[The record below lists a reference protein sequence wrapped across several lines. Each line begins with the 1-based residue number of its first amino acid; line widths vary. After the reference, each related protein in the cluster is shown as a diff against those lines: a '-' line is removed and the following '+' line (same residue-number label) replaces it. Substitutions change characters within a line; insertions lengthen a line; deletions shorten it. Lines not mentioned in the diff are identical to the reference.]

1 MATQAYDGERTAQDT
16 EEIFRRLTE
25 RPAELLRFATA
36 GSVDDGKSTLIGRL
50 LYDSKQVLADQ
61 LEHVEQTSRQMGHDF
76 LDLSLLTD
84 GLRAEREQGIT
95 IDVAYRYFA
104 TAQRRFIIADTPG
117 HEQYTRNMVT
127 GASTADLVIVLID
140 ARKGVVAQS
149 RRHAFIASLLQIPH
163 LVVCVNKMDMLAYDE
178 EVFDSIVEEFERFA
192 ARLDIQDVTFI
203 PISALKGDNVVERSP
218 AMPWYQGPPLLY
230 HLEHVHIASDRNLI
244 DVRFPVQWVIRPR
257 GAQGVGLGA
266 DAGAR
271 STVGVPLRADVDARS
286 TAGVPLRADVDARST
301 AGVPLRADVDAQST
315 TGVPARADYRAYA
328 GQVAG
333 GILREGDEVVVLPG
347 GRRTTIAGIDTFDG
361 PLREAFPP
369 MSVALRLADE
379 VDVGRG
385 SLIAR
390 PHNQPAVASGFESLL
405 CWMSERPLDCGRRYL
420 VKHTT
425 NTAAVG
431 ALEVRYRIE
440 VDTLRRDERAATLAL
455 NDLGRVRVE
464 LTSPLV
470 FDSYRRNRVTGS
482 LIVIDEAT
490 NETVAAGVILDTEAD
505 TAGRD
510 ERAGGG
516 GDPAGGG
523 GDPAGGGGDPACG
536 GGDPAGG
543 GGDPAGGGGD
553 PAGGGG
559 DPAGGGGDP
568 AGGGGEG
575 AGMGRDGAADGEA
588 PAKTERSPNV
598 RWERETITRG
608 ERWAALGLTGATV
621 WLTGLPA
628 AGKSTIG
635 RAIEE
640 RLVRAGRPAYLLDG
654 DNLRHGLNGD
664 LGFDE
669 CARAENV
676 RRTAHVARLLAEC
689 GAVALVSL
697 VSPYAADRE
706 LAASLHAAQELPF
719 LEVFVNT
726 PLARCEQRD
735 PKGLYARAR
744 SGELQGLT
752 GVGAPY
758 EAPTAP
764 GVVLGAP
771 DEAIESAVDRV
782 LEALAEL
789 GVIRPPAEGG

>member
-1 MATQAYDGERTAQDT
+1 MAAAPTRAHSDEATMGETD
-16 EEIFRRLTE
+16 EVFRRLTE
-25 RPAELLRFATA
+25 RPVELLRFATA

-50 LYDSKQVLADQ
+50 LYDSKQVLVDQ
-61 LEHVEQTSRQMGHDF
+61 LEHVELTSRRMGHDF

-127 GASTADLVIVLID
+127 GASTADLVIVLVD

-149 RRHAFIASLLQIPH
+149 RRHAFIASLLRIPH
-163 LVVCVNKMDMLAYDE
+163 LVVCINKMDLLDYDQ
-178 EVFDSIVEEFERFA
+178 EVFDSIVDEFERFA

-203 PISALKGDNVVERSP
+203 PISALKGDNVVERSQ

-257 GAQGVGLGA
+257 SA
-266 DAGAR
+266 DG
-271 STVGVPLRADVDARS
+271 
-286 TAGVPLRADVDARST
+286 
-301 AGVPLRADVDAQST
+301 
-315 TGVPARADYRAYA
+315 ADYRAYA

-333 GILREGDEVVVLPG
+333 GIVRTGDEVVVLPG
-347 GRRTTIAGIDTFDG
+347 GQHTTVAGIDTFDG
-361 PLREAFPP
+361 PVPEAFPP
-369 MSVALRLADE
+369 MSVALRLADD

-385 SLIAR
+385 SMIAR
-390 PHNQPAVASGFESLL
+390 THNQPEVASGFESLL
-405 CWMSERPLDCGRRYL
+405 CWMSERPLDPSRRYL

-425 NTAAVG
+425 RTAAVG
-431 ALEVRYRIE
+431 ALEVRYRID
-440 VDTLRRDERAATLAL
+440 VDTLRRDESAAALAL

-482 LIVIDEAT
+482 LIVIDEAS
-490 NETVAAGVILDTEAD
+490 NETVAAGVILDTEAEVAD
-505 TAGRD
+505 QAK
-510 ERAGGG
+510 
-516 GDPAGGG
+516 
-523 GDPAGGGGDPACG
+523 
-536 GGDPAGG
+536 
-543 GGDPAGGGGD
+543 
-553 PAGGGG
+553 
-559 DPAGGGGDP
+559 
-568 AGGGGEG
+568 
-575 AGMGRDGAADGEA
+575 ADGNET
-588 PAKTERSPNV
+588 KTERSPNV
-598 RWERETITRG
+598 RWQEATMTREQ
-608 ERWAALGLTGATV
+608 RWESLGSSGATV

-669 CARAENV
+669 QARAENV

-706 LAASLHAAQELPF
+706 LAATLHAAEDLPF
-719 LEVFVNT
+719 VEVFVST
-726 PLARCEQRD
+726 PLERCEERD

-744 SGELQGLT
+744 AGELTGLT

-758 EAPTAP
+758 EPP
-764 GVVLGAP
+764 QRPDVVLRTCEEGI
-771 DEAIESAVDRV
+771 DTAVERV
-782 LEALAEL
+782 LEALTARGLRCGPE
-789 GVIRPPAEGG
+789 RR